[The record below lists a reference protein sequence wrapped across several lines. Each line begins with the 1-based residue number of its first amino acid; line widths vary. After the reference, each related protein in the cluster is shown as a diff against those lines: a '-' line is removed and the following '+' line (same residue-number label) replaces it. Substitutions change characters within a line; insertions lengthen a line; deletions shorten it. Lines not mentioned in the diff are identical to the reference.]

1 MIDIKMLNPADLH
14 HPVGPYSQVCRVK
27 MWEMIFL
34 AGQTASDVN
43 GNTVGVDDVEAQT
56 RQVFLNVEAGLRSV
70 GATWSNVVHFTNY
83 LVSHDDL
90 PAFAKF
96 RNGVFPT
103 WFPNG
108 APPNTLLFV
117 EKLLRK
123 EFRVEVQAIAAL

>member
-1 MIDIKMLNPADLH
+1 MVHIAMLNPADLH
-14 HPVGPYSQVCRVK
+14 HPVGPYSQVSQVTASRFVY
-27 MWEMIFL
+27 L
-34 AGQTASDVN
+34 AGQTATDVH
-43 GNTVGVDDVEAQT
+43 GNTVGVGDVEAQT
-56 RQVFLNVEAGLRSV
+56 RQVFANVEAGLRAA
-70 GATWSNVVHFTNY
+70 GATWANVVHFTNY
-83 LVSHDDL
+83 LISHDDL
-90 PAFAKF
+90 PAFAAY